1 MFTKF
6 KFKKIDDDIYE
17 RVEEEVI
24 MEIYKVGRKYVVR
37 LEEAMRF
44 EEPRITRMIMTRR
57 DDVIDFIENV
67 FDYIDGDDDYD
78 YE

>member
-6 KFKKIDDDIYE
+6 KFKKVDDDIYE

-24 MEIYKVGRKYVVR
+24 VEIYKVGSKYVVR

-44 EEPRITRMIMTRR
+44 EGPRITRMIMTRR

-67 FDYIDGDDDYD
+67 FDYIDGDDDY
-78 YE
+78 E